1 MAFVATSAKTSKNP
15 KVLQKIYKALKFPK
29 DSKLLNNIEHI
40 QSNYDELKVTAC
52 VTGPFFLLILAT
64 LNNSL

>member
-15 KVLQKIYKALKFPK
+15 KVLQKIYKALKLPK

-40 QSNYDELKVTAC
+40 QSNYDELKVTGGFIC
-52 VTGPFFLLILAT
+52 IFFLNI
-64 LNNSL
+64 SVGPY